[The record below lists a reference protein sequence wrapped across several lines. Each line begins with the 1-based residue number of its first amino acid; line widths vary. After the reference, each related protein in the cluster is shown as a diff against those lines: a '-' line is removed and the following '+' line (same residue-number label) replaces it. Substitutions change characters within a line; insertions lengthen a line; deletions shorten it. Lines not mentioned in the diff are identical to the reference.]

1 MSNRKVATVILLG
14 VALSVLVGWGT
25 PPIEMKLNLAPKS
38 ETVYKVVTDSTKDYQ
53 FIQPSI
59 NKTKERHTSQDVEM
73 VFAQNIE
80 SVDKQGNAT
89 ANITIKELR
98 YLSQGSEGVI
108 TDFNSLSEKDKS
120 DPLMKLIGASY
131 KIKISPRGTVA
142 VLDASAARSILK
154 EGSAAAVATR
164 FFSDE
169 EIARRHQVMAMFD
182 ADKCQSPKDRAKN
195 AKAAASNKKSDSKTS
210 KKVSNS
216 NGPCKKGYQW
226 SSLAASPA
234 GMLRPKTFEK
244 VYTLSDLKT
253 QDKQTIAVVDM
264 NAAPSSKRAE
274 NMNEKEQQAMIYF
287 SNMFDEKD
295 NYSGKMVINLT
306 TGIID
311 SYQET
316 LKVEWLAAENADEQK
331 SDKGPD
337 QLTMGFTYIYSIK
350 KVN

>member
-1 MSNRKVATVILLG
+1 MSNRKVVTVILLG
-14 VALSVLVGWGT
+14 VALSVLVGWGSS
-25 PPIEMKLNLAPKS
+25 PSLEMKLNLAPKS
-38 ETVYKVVTDSTKDYQ
+38 ETVYKVVTGSSKDYQ

-59 NKTKERHTSQDVEM
+59 NKTKERHTSGNVEM

-89 ANITIKELR
+89 AKITIKQLK
-98 YLSQGSEGVI
+98 YLSQGPEGVI
-108 TDFNSLSEKDKS
+108 ADFNCLNEKDKS

-131 KIKISPRGTVA
+131 KIKISPRGTVE

-164 FFSDE
+164 LFSDE
-169 EIARRHQVMAMFD
+169 EIARRHQVMALFD
-182 ADKCQSPKDRAKN
+182 ADKCQDPKDRVKS
-195 AKAAASNKKSDSKTS
+195 AKAASPNKKSDSKAS
-210 KKVSNS
+210 KKVSKE
-216 NGPCKKGYQW
+216 PCKKGYQW
-226 SSLAASPA
+226 SSLTASPA

-253 QDKQTIAVVDM
+253 QNKQTIAIVDM

-274 NMNEKEQQAMIYF
+274 NMNEKEQQAMSYF

-295 NYSGKMVINLT
+295 NYDGKMVINLT
-306 TGIID
+306 TGTID

-316 LKVEWLAAENADEQK
+316 LKVEWLAAENPEEQK
-331 SDKGPD
+331 SDNGPD
-337 QLTMGFTYIYSIK
+337 QLTMGFTYTYSIK